1 MPDLRSPLRYLWW
14 NARRQAPSLL
24 AGISYATLWWLVQA
38 LMPAVLGQGI
48 EAVTAKDT
56 QALLTWA
63 AVLFGL
69 GLVQAF
75 TGVMRHRMAVY
86 NWLAAAYRT
95 VQLTT
100 RQAARLGATLPKRLS
115 TGEVVSVGNSD
126 IAHIGSS
133 MDILLRGAGSVVA
146 IITVTVIL
154 ISTSLPLGL
163 LVLFGVPLMAV
174 AVGPLLKPLHR
185 RQARQRELTGELSTR
200 AADIVAGLRVLR
212 GIGGEQVFAG
222 RYREESQRVRHAG
235 VRVARVE
242 SVLEG
247 AQILLPGLLIAI
259 VTGIGAS
266 FAVAGEIP
274 TGQLVAFYLY
284 AVFLIGPLRTLTEMA
299 DKLTKG
305 HVAAGR
311 VIRILAIEPE
321 IKGGKASSGGGV
333 LRDSYSGVT
342 VQPGVL
348 TAVAAS
354 SPEDAIAIAD
364 RLGRYAEGD
373 VTFGS
378 AELST
383 LPVDE
388 VRRRILVADN
398 NARLFTGRLRDELD
412 IHASS
417 APMPSDRVPSV
428 PVPSVPVP
436 PVPVSSDGVPTVHAP
451 TARPST
457 AGMPVGGSS
466 VGGSSVVGAS
476 ATGAST
482 TGAASVGPAAVG
494 SSVGGSSV
502 GGSTVVGTSM
512 VDGPVDGGSK
522 GDGSEGPR
530 AKGDGSEGSGPE
542 GSGPEGFGSERG
554 GSGVGASASDA
565 PEGNAWAADREAADR
580 EAADREAAD
589 REAADREAADRG
601 SVGRGSVG
609 RGSVVG
615 GADGCAVAGDEE
627 RVREALYVACAEDIV
642 EALPDGLDTW
652 VAEAGR
658 EFSGGQQQRLR
669 LARALVADP
678 EVLILVEPTSA
689 VDAHSEARIA
699 RRLAESRAGRTTLI
713 CTTSPLVLDRTDH
726 VIYVEDGRVLAEGT
740 HRQLLDTS
748 PEYASTVTRGED

>member
-1 MPDLRSPLRYLWW
+1 MRSLPEADPGVPDIRSPLRYLWW

-24 AGISYATLWWLVQA
+24 AGIGFATLWWLVQA

-56 QALLTWA
+56 RALLIWA
-63 AVLFGL
+63 SILFGL
-69 GLVQAF
+69 GLLQAF
-75 TGVMRHRMAVY
+75 TGVMRHRLAVY

-95 VQLTT
+95 VQVTA
-100 RQAARLGATLPKRLS
+100 RQAARLGATLPKRIS

-133 MDILLRGAGSVVA
+133 MDILLRGVGSVVA

-174 AVGPLLKPLHR
+174 AVGPLLRPLHR
-185 RQARQRELTGELSTR
+185 RQARQRELTGDLSTR

-222 RYREESQRVRHAG
+222 RYQEESQRVRHAG
-235 VRVARVE
+235 VGVARVE

-247 AQILLPGLLIAI
+247 AQILLPGVLVAI

-274 TGQLVAFYLY
+274 TGQLVSFYLY
-284 AVFLIGPLRTLTEMA
+284 AVFLIGPMRTLTETA

-311 VIRILAIEPE
+311 VIRILSIEPE
-321 IKGGKASSGGGV
+321 VKGGGGSSEGGV

-354 SPEDAIAIAD
+354 TPEDAIAIAD
-364 RLGRYAEGD
+364 RLGRYADGD
-373 VTFGS
+373 VTFG
-378 AELST
+378 AADLST
-383 LPVDE
+383 LPLDE

-398 NARLFTGRLRDELD
+398 TARLFTGQLRDELD
-412 IHASS
+412 IHARPTL
-417 APMPSDRVPSV
+417 APNAGRAALERLSGGAGGGSEPLNGASGQADVRPEVTAKAGKRDVSKSDDARMGTFGPSDTHRS
-428 PVPSVPVP
+428 
-436 PVPVSSDGVPTVHAP
+436 
-451 TARPST
+451 
-457 AGMPVGGSS
+457 
-466 VGGSSVVGAS
+466 
-476 ATGAST
+476 
-482 TGAASVGPAAVG
+482 
-494 SSVGGSSV
+494 
-502 GGSTVVGTSM
+502 
-512 VDGPVDGGSK
+512 
-522 GDGSEGPR
+522 
-530 AKGDGSEGSGPE
+530 
-542 GSGPEGFGSERG
+542 
-554 GSGVGASASDA
+554 
-565 PEGNAWAADREAADR
+565 
-580 EAADREAAD
+580 
-589 REAADREAADRG
+589 
-601 SVGRGSVG
+601 
-609 RGSVVG
+609 
-615 GADGCAVAGDEE
+615 ADGLRQRGVDDE
-627 RVREALYVACAEDIV
+627 RIREALHTACAEDIID
-642 EALPDGLDTW
+642 ALPDGLSTW

-669 LARALVADP
+669 LVRALVADP

-699 RRLAESRAGRTTLI
+699 ERLARSRVGKTTLI

-726 VIYVEDGRVLAEGT
+726 VIYVENGRVLAEGT
-740 HRQLLDTS
+740 HRQLLDNS
-748 PEYASTVTRGED
+748 PEYAATVTRGED